1 MKVTKHFFALA
12 ALLLALMLPGA
23 AWADSVTYD
32 FTGTLATPF
41 NGNGT
46 VTGQFTI
53 DFSLDAISAFDFTT
67 PYSEVTASNYLPI
80 LVSANGFIGL
90 EFLGIS
96 PNGSANDML
105 LVFQTPIPFTAAS
118 LFTGPLPGS
127 FAGYVALEVGGGSQ
141 VKCTSNFPQG
151 VCSNGQGES
160 LFESGS
166 VVATTPEPSTLLLLG
181 AGLATLLATLCR
193 NRFCSQ

>member
-90 EFLGIS
+90 
-96 PNGSANDML
+96 
-105 LVFQTPIPFTAAS
+105 TPIPFTAAS

-151 VCSNGQGES
+151 TCSTGQGES